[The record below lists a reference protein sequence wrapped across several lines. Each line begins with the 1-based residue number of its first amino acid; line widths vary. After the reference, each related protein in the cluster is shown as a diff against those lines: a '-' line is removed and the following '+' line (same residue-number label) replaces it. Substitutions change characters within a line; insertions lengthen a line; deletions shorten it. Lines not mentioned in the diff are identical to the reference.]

1 MLPDYVKNLATDFT
15 IQLTPIYSG
24 NNITLQVSEVENN
37 SFTVYGKNTK
47 FYWLVHGKRCDIII
61 EPSKSNTIVN
71 GSGPYKWI

>member
-15 IQLTPIYSG
+15 IQITPIYSG

-47 FYWLVHGKRCDIII
+47 FY
-61 EPSKSNTIVN
+61 
-71 GSGPYKWI
+71 